1 MTVTESCL
9 FVLTI
14 LVLLGLIFA
23 IVVYCV
29 HKVEDRKEGDDSEI
43 IHVSKNANCPP
54 LRSYTICTS
63 VEIRKVYDYEKRKF
77 TGELEECAFFRSY
90 AVPFDLRT
98 SCSTEVFIAYPVGSC
113 PWQVGDLLKTEGY
126 YVENLVRSTKDVEVK
141 QNNADTGEKIV
152 DLSDDWYVRVM
163 DRRERHKVQI

>member
-1 MTVTESCL
+1 MLENCI
-9 FVLTI
+9 FVLTVI
-14 LVLLGLIFA
+14 AFIGLIFA

-29 HKVEDRKEGDDSEI
+29 HKVEDRKESADSEI
-43 IHVSKNANCPP
+43 LYVGKNANCPP
-54 LRSYTICTS
+54 LRSYTICSS

-90 AVPFDLRT
+90 SVPVDLRT
-98 SCSTEVFIAYPVGSC
+98 PCSTEVFMAYPVGSC

-126 YVENLVRSTKDVEVK
+126 YVENLVQSVKDVEVK
-141 QNNADTGEKIV
+141 QNNTDTGEKV
-152 DLSDDWYVRVM
+152 VCLSDDWYVRVM